1 MQNYPLVLK
10 TDLRYCITCG
20 GLMGRNKSLK
30 HKVIRCVNCVNGKGN
45 YVKEDLC

>member
-1 MQNYPLVLK
+1 MQNYPLALK

-20 GLMGRNKSLK
+20 ELMGRNKSLK

-45 YVKEDLC
+45 YAKEDLC